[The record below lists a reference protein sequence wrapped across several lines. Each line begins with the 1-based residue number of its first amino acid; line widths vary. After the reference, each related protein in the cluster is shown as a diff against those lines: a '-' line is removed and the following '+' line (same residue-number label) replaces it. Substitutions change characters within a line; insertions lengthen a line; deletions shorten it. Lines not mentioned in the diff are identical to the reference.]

1 MVTSHGAG
9 EEGDVAQTAPRP
21 TREVTQQAQVTRE
34 VALKS
39 SKIFPAGDGDHWA
52 ELPGRTAG
60 DLDAGSFSRADGGKL
75 SFVPG

>member
-1 MVTSHGAG
+1 MVTSQGAG
-9 EEGDVAQTAPRP
+9 AEGEVAHTAPRP
-21 TREVTQQAQVTRE
+21 TRKVTPQALVTRE
-34 VALKS
+34 VA

-60 DLDAGSFSRADGGKL
+60 DIDSGSFSRADGGKL